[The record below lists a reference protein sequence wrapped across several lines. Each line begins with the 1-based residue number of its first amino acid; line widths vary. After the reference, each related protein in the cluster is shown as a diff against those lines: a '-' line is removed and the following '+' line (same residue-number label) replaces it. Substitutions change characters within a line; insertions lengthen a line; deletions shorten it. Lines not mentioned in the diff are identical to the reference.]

1 MNLKDVKRVLKET
14 TIENYNKTE
23 VRLTPIQK
31 FEVLYHTVQKL
42 YEDGQITKAQFL
54 RWTTVY

>member
-14 TIENYNKTE
+14 TIENYNNTE
-23 VRLTPIQK
+23 IPLTP
-31 FEVLYHTVQKL
+31 VQKYQVFYNVVENL
-42 YEDGQITKAQFL
+42 FNQGQITKAQFL